1 MVDNK
6 KNTLLLQVV
15 GLDRIGGYVFT
26 PPQVSRDF
34 TTLEG
39 VLTIIADLLSYAV
52 GLSAII
58 AIIMIVYSGFLYIT
72 STGEPENI
80 SKAGK
85 ALTAAIVGMI
95 IVFLA
100 RTIIVF
106 ILNEF
111 LL

>member
-1 MVDNK
+1 MKDK
-6 KNTLLLQVV
+6 KLIPLSVT
-15 GLDRIGGYVFT
+15 IGGYTFN
-26 PPQVSRDF
+26 PPAVNPDF
-34 TTLEG
+34 TTLPG
-39 VLTIIADLLSYAV
+39 VLQMIADLLSYAV

-58 AIIMIVYSGFLYIT
+58 AIIMIVYAGFLYIT
-72 STGEPENI
+72 SAGESENI

-85 ALTAAIVGMI
+85 ALTAAVIGLI

-106 ILNEF
+106 ILEKF

>member
-1 MVDNK
+1 MK
-6 KNTLLLQVV
+6 KGRILLA
-15 GLDRIGGYVFT
+15 GTMFDTIGGQFFEV
-26 PPQVSRDF
+26 PQVTKDI

-39 VLTIIADLLSYAV
+39 LLSIIADLLSFAV
-52 GLSAII
+52 GLSAIV

-85 ALTAAIVGMI
+85 ALTAAIVGLI